1 MEHSIWARGVQS
13 HKAECAFESLFP
25 TSSGAWDGESG
36 YSYWFSLGGRSV
48 NHLRSGGGQMQGP
61 SKRCARVGDWV
72 RAILVWIYPSFL
84 LRVGSNCQDP
94 RVRNFQKH
102 QVITVGLL
110 RWLFVGTVSSCFTK
124 DTSATVFYFIL
135 LPMDFIRHSSC
146 SDLVISFCEQSNN
159 SASTDSKWRNLGF
172 SWRLQKFSIG
182 LELYGWQISWP
193 CRVEII
199 LLGPIGWK
207 SLGCWIMFNIIEHDI
222 SRERWASKHNGS
234 CLCLSF

>member
-1 MEHSIWARGVQS
+1 MEHNMWAWGVQS

-36 YSYWFSLGGRSV
+36 YGYWFSLGGVDLSIAWGQGVGKCRGL
-48 NHLRSGGGQMQGP
+48 LRCVPGSLD
-61 SKRCARVGDWV
+61 SRVGDWV
-72 RAILVWIYPSFL
+72 WAISVLIYPSFL

-110 RWLFVGTVSSCFTK
+110 GWLFVGIQFPLVLPKILLQLC
-124 DTSATVFYFIL
+124 FIL

-146 SDLVISFCEQSNN
+146 SYLVISFREQSNN
-159 SASTDSKWRNLGF
+159 SSSTDSKWRNLGF
-172 SWRLQKFSIG
+172 SRRLQKFSIG

-193 CRVEII
+193 YRVEII
-199 LLGPIGWK
+199 LLGPIGWT
-207 SLGCWIMFNIIEHDI
+207 SLGY
-222 SRERWASKHNGS
+222 
-234 CLCLSF
+234 